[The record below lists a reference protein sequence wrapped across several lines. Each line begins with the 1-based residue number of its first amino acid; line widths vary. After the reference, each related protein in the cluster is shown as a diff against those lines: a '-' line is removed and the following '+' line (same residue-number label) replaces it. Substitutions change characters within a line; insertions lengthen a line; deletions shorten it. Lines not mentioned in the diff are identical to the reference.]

1 MFTATC
7 PRWQKSPLLA
17 MLLWLLNTGAATWL
31 PSRSRFLM
39 PKTAVRFMKLH
50 GPEYQGDPKRV
61 ILAGNSSGGHTAV
74 YASFF
79 PEGEDNLYPDV
90 NRQSKWRGRLLRLC
104 LRHA

>member
-1 MFTATC
+1 
-7 PRWQKSPLLA
+7 
-17 MLLWLLNTGAATWL
+17 
-31 PSRSRFLM
+31 M